1 MYIREVFPSTTD
13 PKMAILPGF
22 VQKVKCMNAMQ
33 QNDHMT
39 HIYMRSSKTQLERK
53 THSKFTPQ
61 ASESDLI
68 KRIGENVG

>member
-1 MYIREVFPSTTD
+1 MYIREAFPSTSD

-22 VQKVKCMNAMQ
+22 VQKVKCMNETQ
-33 QNDHMT
+33 QSGHMT

-53 THSKFTPQ
+53 AHPKLTPQ

-68 KRIGENVG
+68 KRLGENVG

>member
-1 MYIREVFPSTTD
+1 MYIKEAFPSTSD
-13 PKMAILPGF
+13 PEMAILPGF

-33 QNDHMT
+33 QNEHMT

-53 THSKFTPQ
+53 ANSKFTPQ

-68 KRIGENVG
+68 KQFGEYVG